1 MSIVNNQLKSFIERI
16 ENIEE
21 DRRDLAGDLKEV
33 YAEAKSNGFN
43 TKVIRKIIALR
54 RRDHAERKEEEAI
67 MDLYMNALGM
77 TPIEQAI
84 AVEVARSN
92 D

>member
-1 MSIVNNQLKSFIERI
+1 MSIVNNQLKAFVECIERI
-16 ENIEE
+16 EEE
-21 DRRDLAGDLKEV
+21 KRDLAGDLKDV
-33 YAEAKSNGFN
+33 YSQAKSDGFN
-43 TKVIRKIIALR
+43 TKVIRKIISLR
-54 RRDHAERKEEEAI
+54 RRDHAERREEEAI

-84 AVEVARSN
+84 AADMAAKN